1 MLNRKLKVVMA
12 NPKLKLFFQ
21 VRFHFVYIIAL
32 WLLLTGIN
40 ITKAYHIDDSFHLEA
55 AEYIGQHPLKPMSGS
70 INWDQSPTQLY
81 KGNQPPIFFYLIY
94 VHQLLFGNS
103 EISLHLLL
111 SVFTFLS
118 LIYFY
123 KLTEIIN
130 VKSPL
135 TILTIFAFCPAFIVN
150 QNLMMDIPIL
160 ALSLSI
166 MYYLLKGQLSDNIKY
181 YLISVI
187 LLTIGLLIKYTL
199 LPLFFVITI
208 TILLTKSYKKCII
221 LVIPLIALLFWSI
234 WNFIEF
240 GFIHILSIIDRRK
253 SELEI
258 ITMLD
263 YVKNIFGFI
272 VTLGAI
278 ATFTA
283 TFIYNILPK
292 KVTRYFIILVFIL
305 LIISVALVYSKII
318 EEAKFNFL
326 LKNFFLINGFILILL
341 ILNQA
346 LKSFFRKKYEYFG
359 TPYFV
364 IITYLLSVSVFIV
377 LFAPFNAT
385 RHTLLLLPF
394 ILLFG
399 HRQFESTRGIINNF
413 TITISILLGILLGI
427 SDWIFADF
435 YRKNVNSINTRE
447 NRVWSVGHWG
457 WQWYSKKAGML
468 IYSKNN
474 DFNIR
479 KNDLVVFPKNIHKQ
493 HLSEDIRLDPVRFI
507 TEAPTFFTFFSG
519 KIYASMYSSTFDNP
533 PWSLSSAAIDTIF
546 IYKVRQ
552 EIGIDEVVNRIRS
565 DEIWLNNIKNKSIEN
580 YIPIDSM
587 LIIEARL
594 FIEQKRKD

>member
-1 MLNRKLKVVMA
+1 
-12 NPKLKLFFQ
+12 
-21 VRFHFVYIIAL
+21 
-32 WLLLTGIN
+32 
-40 ITKAYHIDDSFHLEA
+40 
-55 AEYIGQHPLKPMSGS
+55 MSGEH
-70 INWDQSPTQLY
+70 N
-81 KGNQPPIFFYLIY
+81 
-94 VHQLLFGNS
+94 
-103 EISLHLLL
+103 
-111 SVFTFLS
+111 
-118 LIYFY
+118 
-123 KLTEIIN
+123 
-130 VKSPL
+130 
-135 TILTIFAFCPAFIVN
+135 
-150 QNLMMDIPIL
+150 
-160 ALSLSI
+160 I
-166 MYYLLKGQLSDNIKY
+166 MK
-181 YLISVI
+181 
-187 LLTIGLLIKYTL
+187 
-199 LPLFFVITI
+199 
-208 TILLTKSYKKCII
+208 
-221 LVIPLIALLFWSI
+221 
-234 WNFIEF
+234 NFI
-240 GFIHILSIIDRRK
+240 
-253 SELEI
+253 
-258 ITMLD
+258 
-263 YVKNIFGFI
+263 KNIFGI
-272 VTLGAI
+272 IGTLGAI
-278 ATFTA
+278 STFTA

-305 LIISVALVYSKII
+305 LIISVALVYSKIV

-326 LKNFFLINGFILILL
+326 LKYFFLINGFILILL

-346 LKSFFRKKYEYFG
+346 INSFFRKKYEYFG

-377 LFAPFNAT
+377 LLAPFNAT

-399 HRQFESTRGIINNF
+399 HRQFESTRGMINNF
-413 TITISILLGILLGI
+413 TITISIILGILLGI

-474 DFNIR
+474 DFNMR

-493 HLSEDIRLDPVRFI
+493 HLSEDIQLDPVRFI

-533 PWSLSSAAIDTIF
+533 SWSLSSAAIDTIF

-565 DEIWLNNIKNKSIEN
+565 DEIWLNNIKNKSIKSN
-580 YIPIDSM
+580 TPIDSM